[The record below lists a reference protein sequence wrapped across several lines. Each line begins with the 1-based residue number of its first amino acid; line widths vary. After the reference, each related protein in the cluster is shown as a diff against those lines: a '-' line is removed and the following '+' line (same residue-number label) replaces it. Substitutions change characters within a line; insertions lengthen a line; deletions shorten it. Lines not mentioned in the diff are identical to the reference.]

1 MRKSIVV
8 LMLEE
13 YTRGTLKTFSSAIAI
28 PNDITNCKAQRKL
41 QHTLEIKQA
50 ISQLMVLSAPPRS
63 AITH

>member
-1 MRKSIVV
+1 MRKSNVV

-13 YTRGTLKTFSSAIAI
+13 YPRGILKTFSSAITI
-28 PNDITNCKAQRKL
+28 PNDITNCETQRKL